1 MNQTERLYQ
10 IDLLIRSRRVV
21 SFEALQTALGVSR
34 ATLKRDLQHLRDR
47 LNAPIVFDR
56 EEGGYRLNLDKGTG
70 PRYQLPGMW
79 FSPNEALALLTMH
92 QMLESLDSG
101 GLLGPHIAP
110 LKERLIALLE
120 SPEAPAKEFL
130 KRIRLLPSQ
139 VRKVPLKWFEVVGP
153 ALLKRKR
160 LKLTYYTRSRDSRSE
175 REVSPLR
182 LMNYRNN
189 WYLDAWCHASDDIRM
204 FSLDSIEQAQ
214 MLETR
219 AKDVSLAEI
228 DRQIGAGY
236 GIYRDKDISWAVLR
250 FNAAA
255 AIWVRAEVWHDQQQG
270 RDLVE
275 GGYELKVPYSKSAEL
290 VMDVLRHGENV
301 EVLRPVELREVV
313 ARRLRDAANA
323 YA

>member
-1 MNQTERLYQ
+1 VNQTERLYQ
-10 IDLLIRSRRVV
+10 IDHLIRNRRVV
-21 SFEALQTALGVSR
+21 PFEALQAALGVSR

-56 EEGGYRLNLDKGTG
+56 DEGGYRLNVDKGTG

-101 GLLGPHIAP
+101 GLLGPHIEP
-110 LKERLIALLE
+110 LKKRLIALLE
-120 SPEAPAKEFL
+120 SPETPAKEFL

-139 VRKVPLKWFEVVGP
+139 IRKVPLKWFEVVGS

-160 LKLTYYTRSRDSRSE
+160 LQLTYYTRSRDSRGE

-182 LMNYRNN
+182 LVNYRNN
-189 WYLDAWCHASDDIRM
+189 WYLDAWCHSSDDIRM
-204 FSLDSIEQAQ
+204 FSLDAIEQVQ
-214 MLETR
+214 VLEKR

-228 DRQIGAGY
+228 DRRIGAGY
-236 GIYRDKDISWAVLR
+236 GIYRDKVISWAVLR
-250 FNAAA
+250 FNSAA
-255 AIWVRAEVWHDQQQG
+255 AIWVRAEIWHDEQRS
-270 RDLVE
+270 RDVDG
-275 GGYELKVPYSKSAEL
+275 GGYELEVPYSNSAEL

-301 EVLRPVELREVV
+301 EVIGPAELRNEI
-313 ARRLRDAANA
+313 ARRLREAANL

>member
-10 IDLLIRSRRVV
+10 IDLLIRSRSVV

-56 EEGGYRLNLDKGTG
+56 DAGGYRLILEKGAG

-130 KRIRLLPSQ
+130 KRIRLMPSQ
-139 VRKVPLKWFEVVGP
+139 LRKVPLRWFEVVGP

-160 LKLTYYTRSRDSRSE
+160 LQITYYTRSRDARSE

-182 LMNYRNN
+182 LVNYRNN
-189 WYLDAWCHASDDIRM
+189 WYLDAWCHASEDIRM

-214 MLETR
+214 ILEAK

-228 DRQIGAGY
+228 DRKIGAGY

-255 AIWVRAEVWHDQQQG
+255 AIWVRAEIWHDQQQG
-270 RDLVE
+270 RDLAD
-275 GGYELKVPYSKSAEL
+275 GGYELKVPYAKSAEL

-301 EVLRPVELREVV
+301 EVVAPKTLREELSG
-313 ARRLRDAANA
+313 RLRAAA
-323 YA
+323 GIYS

>member
-1 MNQTERLYQ
+1 VNQTERLYQ
-10 IDLLIRSRRVV
+10 IDLLIRGRGVIP
-21 SFEALQTALGVSR
+21 FEALRESLEVSR
-34 ATLKRDLQHLRDR
+34 ATLKRDLAHLRDR

-56 EEGGYRLNLDKGTG
+56 EQGGYRLNVDTG
-70 PRYQLPGMW
+70 PGPKYQLPGMW

-110 LKERLIALLE
+110 LKERLIALLA
-120 SPEAPAKEFL
+120 SPEAPATEFL
-130 KRIRLLPSQ
+130 RRVRLMPSQ

-160 LKLTYYTRSRDSRSE
+160 LQMTYFTRSRTSRGE

-182 LMNYRNN
+182 LVNYRHN
-189 WYLDAWCHASDDIRM
+189 WYLDAWCHTSAGIRM
-204 FSLDSIEQAQ
+204 FSMDSIEEAR
-214 MLETR
+214 MLDSR

-236 GIYRDKDISWAVLR
+236 GIYRDKDINWAVLR

-255 AIWVRAEVWHDQQQG
+255 ATWVRAEVWHE
-270 RDLVE
+270 RE
-275 GGYELKVPYSKSAEL
+275 GP
-290 VMDVLRHGENV
+290 
-301 EVLRPVELREVV
+301 
-313 ARRLRDAANA
+313 
-323 YA
+323 

>member
-10 IDLLIRSRRVV
+10 IDLLIRGRGVIP
-21 SFEALQTALGVSR
+21 FEALRESLEVSR
-34 ATLKRDLQHLRDR
+34 ATLKRDLAHLRDR

-56 EEGGYRLNLDKGTG
+56 EQGGYRLNVDTG
-70 PRYQLPGMW
+70 PGPKYQLPGMW

-110 LKERLIALLE
+110 LKERLIALLA
-120 SPEAPAKEFL
+120 SPEAPATEFL
-130 KRIRLLPSQ
+130 RRVRLMPSQ

-160 LKLTYYTRSRDSRSE
+160 LQMTYFTRSRTSRGE

-182 LMNYRNN
+182 LVNYRHN
-189 WYLDAWCHASDDIRM
+189 WYLDAWCHTSAGIRM
-204 FSLDSIEQAQ
+204 FSMDSIEEAR
-214 MLETR
+214 MLDSR

-236 GIYRDKDISWAVLR
+236 GIYRDKDINWAVLR

-255 AIWVRAEVWHDQQQG
+255 ATWVRAEVWHERQKG
-270 RDLVE
+270 RDLDG
-275 GGYELKVPYSKSAEL
+275 GGYELSVPYSKSPEL

-301 EVLRPVELREVV
+301 EVVGPAELRKEIT
-313 ARRLRDAANA
+313 RRLRAAA
-323 YA
+323 EIYS